1 MEIKLKN
8 KIKGVSDGL
17 NREVVIFRNVYG
29 NIQIGNLEI
38 DSRIDF
44 DFYLIEKDEYFST
57 LLEMYSQN
65 YSDRFLIK
73 EDIELLA
80 KSNND
85 NKFILVETDSNTIL
99 TYYSE
104 NSIDGDGFIY
114 ELEKIIKKQR
124 EENKKEQI
132 K

>member
-8 KIKGVSDGL
+8 NK
-17 NREVVIFRNVYG
+17 EVAIFRNSRG

-65 YSDRFLIK
+65 YRDRFLIK

-85 NKFILVETDSNTIL
+85 NKFILVATDSNTIL

-104 NSIDGDGFIY
+104 NSIDGDDFIY

-124 EENKKEQI
+124 EENKKE
-132 K
+132 